1 MPKLVAER
9 VKKYGLQSQSG
20 LAYFRSREML
30 REAGV
35 AISESKVNCLLT
47 NSGSETMKHWLVKA
61 VIFKILRGMGRR
73 VGTEVEVNGGIV
85 DVLDMDNM
93 IAYEV
98 ETCLTR
104 EKLKSKLTS
113 LSGIRDVFFIDVSE
127 VPDDIPEAEQY
138 VRQKV
143 V

>member
-1 MPKLVAER
+1 MGKLVAER
-9 VKKYGLQSQSG
+9 VRKYGLQSQSG

-30 REAGV
+30 HEAGL
-35 AISESKVNCLLT
+35 AISESKVNCLLAH
-47 NSGSETMKHWLVKA
+47 NGSETMKHWLVKA
-61 VIFKILRGMGRR
+61 VIFKVLRRMGRR

-85 DVLDMDNM
+85 DILDLDNM

-98 ETCLTR
+98 ETDLTR
-104 EKLKSKLTS
+104 EKLKSKLAS
-113 LSGIRDVFFIDVSE
+113 LSGMRDVFFIDVLE